1 MLADEWLGRYKI
13 IRKIAEGGMGLV
25 YLAEDT
31 KLNRQI
37 AIKVL
42 PSEVSDDSQRL
53 HRFIHEAKS
62 ASALNHPNIITI
74 YEINE
79 ENDIPFIAM
88 EFVSGETLAKAI
100 RNRSLDMRQTIDIAI
115 QVASALSAAHA
126 ANVIH
131 RDIKPDN
138 IIIRPDGI
146 AKILDF
152 GLAKLTE
159 RRSETEAM
167 TVAEHKTNPGMIMGT
182 VGYLSPEQARG
193 KVADERSDIFSFGAM
208 LYQMTTG
215 KQPFSGENNLDII
228 ASIIHKDPVSPI
240 ETNPN
245 IPPRLIE
252 VIGRALRKDPLD
264 RYQSVEEMLVELRA
278 ARNEFASEN
287 GTGSFRSADHLI
299 DDDPEIAPS
308 RTISNAVTEA
318 FTLPN
323 RSDAGTNTFSE
334 ILISE
339 AREHPLRAF
348 GAVAALLAVCLAGM
362 VTLNHFVFAK
372 RAPND
377 FQNMKFSKATT
388 SGNVASAQL
397 AVSPNG
403 KMLAY
408 AARDSG
414 MESLWVKQ
422 SETAAA
428 IQIVKPAAVTFSG
441 LTFSPDSNFVTY
453 MIRFPDGSSSL
464 EQVDALGSVPRKI
477 ASDIT
482 GTASF
487 SPDGTKISFVK
498 DERKLMIA
506 DSDGSNVRELATA
519 ADGERWMLSA
529 WSPKADKL
537 AAAVYSSG
545 ESVCKLIEI
554 SVDDGSQ
561 KPIASPM
568 WLRISGLAWLPD
580 DRGLIL
586 TARDLE
592 TTLSQIWHLSYPD
605 GELTRVTNDLSSYQG
620 LSVSSDGGVIA
631 SVQEDRNS
639 NIWRAAK
646 GMAETQLTKELGR
659 DEGMSGVAAAPDGSV
674 VYTTRA
680 KGMQDISIVY
690 PTGQTRQL
698 TQRMRSNFSPAVSPD
713 GRYIVFV
720 STRAGNP
727 NLWRID
733 ITGENALQLTKDPG
747 IAGEPQFTPDGKY
760 IVFDQTDVMN
770 RTTIWRIGIDGR
782 GLRQIGKLEARRPVI
797 SPDGS
802 YLACITGNAGTDGKD
817 AIAIFPIDGDQP
829 TSVLELPEVSRSR
842 MFRWSPDGKALIYIG
857 RGEQADNLWRQSI
870 AGGEPAQLTNF
881 MRSRIFRFDT
891 APDGSFIVSRG
902 EDTSDAVLISRGM

>member
-1 MLADEWLGRYKI
+1 MLAEEWLGRYKI
-13 IRKIAEGGMGLV
+13 LRKIAEGGMGLV

-79 ENDIPFIAM
+79 ENDTPFIAM

-100 RNRSLDMRQTIDIAI
+100 RNRSLDMRQKIDIAI
-115 QVASALSAAHA
+115 QIASALSAAHK

-208 LYQMTTG
+208 LYQMVSG
-215 KQPFSGENNLDII
+215 KQAFSGENNLDII
-228 ASIIHKDPVSPI
+228 ASIIHKDPVSL
-240 ETNPN
+240 EELNEN
-245 IPPRLIE
+245 APPRLVTVVE
-252 VIGRALRKDPLD
+252 RALKKDPAD
-264 RYQSVEEMLVELRA
+264 RFQTVDEMLVELRA
-278 ARNEFASEN
+278 ARNEFAAET
-287 GTGSFRSADHLI
+287 GTRSFRSADHLL
-299 DDDPEIAPS
+299 DDGTDIPPS
-308 RTISNAVTEA
+308 KTISNAVTEA

-348 GAVAALLAVCLAGM
+348 GALGALLAVCFIGIFAFD
-362 VTLNHFVFAK
+362 HFVLAK
-372 RAPND
+372 RAAND
-377 FQNMKFSKATT
+377 FQNMKFAKATT
-388 SGNVASAQL
+388 SGNIASAQI

-408 AARDSG
+408 VARDSG
-414 MESLWVKQ
+414 RESLWVKQ
-422 SETAAA
+422 SETSAA
-428 IQIVKPAAVTFSG
+428 IRIVEPAEVTYSG

-453 MIRFPDGSSSL
+453 LVRSPNGRSSL

-477 ASDIT
+477 AGDIT
-482 GTASF
+482 GRAAF

-498 DERKLMIA
+498 NETKLMVA
-506 DSDGSNVRELATA
+506 DSDGSNIRELAS
-519 ADGERWMLSA
+519 ADVGERWMLTA

-545 ESVCKLIEI
+545 ESVCKLIEV
-554 SVDDGSQ
+554 SLTGAQ
-561 KPIASPM
+561 KPITSPA
-568 WLRISGLAWLPD
+568 WLRISGLAWLPND
-580 DRGLIL
+580 GGIIL
-586 TARDLE
+586 TARDLD

-620 LSVSSDGGVIA
+620 LSVSSDGAVIA

-639 NIWRAAK
+639 NIWRVSK
-646 GMAETQLTKELGR
+646 STSETQLTKELGR
-659 DEGMSGVAAAPDGSV
+659 DEGMSGIAAAPDGSV
-674 VYTTRA
+674 VYTTRV
-680 KGMQDISIVY
+680 KGTQDISIVY
-690 PTGQTRQL
+690 PSGQTRQL
-698 TQRMRSNFSPAVSPD
+698 TERTRSNFSPVVSPD
-713 GRYIVFV
+713 GKYIVFV

-727 NLWRID
+727 NLWRMD
-733 ITGENALQLTKDPG
+733 ITGENVVQLTKDPG
-747 IAGEPQFTPDGKY
+747 IAGEPSITPDGKY
-760 IVFDQTDVMN
+760 VIFDQTDEQN
-770 RTTIWRIGIDGR
+770 RTTIWRIGLDGS
-782 GLRQIGKLEARRPVI
+782 GPQQLSTMEAARPTV
-797 SPDGS
+797 SPDGN
-802 YLACITGNAGTDGKD
+802 YIACLALKKAADGTNTIG
-817 AIAIFPIDGDQP
+817 IFPIGGGPANILDIAG
-829 TSVLELPEVSRSR
+829 VARSR
-842 MFRWSPDGKALIYIG
+842 MFRWSADGKALIYIG
-857 RGEQADNLWRQSI
+857 RGEHADNLWQQPVS
-870 AGGEPAQLTNF
+870 GGEPTQLTNF
-881 MRSRIFRFDT
+881 TRSRMFRFALT
-891 APDGSFIVSRG
+891 QDGAYIVSRG

>member
-1 MLADEWLGRYKI
+1 MLAEEWLGRYKI
-13 IRKIAEGGMGLV
+13 LRKIAEGGMGLV

-42 PSEVSDDSQRL
+42 PTEVSDDSQRL

-79 ENDIPFIAM
+79 ENDTPFIAM

-100 RNRSLDMRQTIDIAI
+100 RNRSLDMRQKIDIAI

-159 RRSETEAM
+159 RRAENEAM

-208 LYQMTTG
+208 LYQMVAG
-215 KQPFSGENNLDII
+215 RQAFSGENNLDII
-228 ASIIHKDPVSPI
+228 ASIIHKDPDPLA
-240 ETNPN
+240 ELNPN
-245 IPPRLIE
+245 APPRL
-252 VIGRALRKDPLD
+252 VAAVDRAIRKDPD
-264 RYQSVEEMLVELRA
+264 ERFQSVDEMLVELRA
-278 ARNEFASEN
+278 ARNEYAEES
-287 GTGSFRSADHLI
+287 GTRSFRSADHLF
-299 DDDPEIAPS
+299 DDGADIPPS

-348 GAVAALLAVCLAGM
+348 GAVAALLAVCFAAIF
-362 VTLNHFVFAK
+362 TFDHFVLAK
-372 RAPND
+372 RAAND

-388 SGNVASAQL
+388 TGNIASAQL

-403 KMLAY
+403 KMLAF
-408 AARDSG
+408 AARENG
-414 MESLWVKQ
+414 MESLWIKQ
-422 SETAAA
+422 SETSAA
-428 IQIVKPAAVTFSG
+428 IQIVKPADVRYSG
-441 LTFSPDSNFVTY
+441 LAFSPDSNFVTY
-453 MIRFPDGSSSL
+453 LVRSPDGTSSL
-464 EQVDALGSVPRKI
+464 EQVDALGSVPQKI
-477 ASDIT
+477 TEGIS
-482 GTASF
+482 GTAAF

-498 DERKLMIA
+498 DETKLMVA
-506 DSDGSNVRELATA
+506 DSDGSNIRELAA
-519 ADGERWMLSA
+519 ANIGERWMLTA
-529 WSPKADKL
+529 WSPKADKI

-545 ESVCKLIEI
+545 ESVCKLVEI
-554 SVDDGSQ
+554 SVADGSQ
-561 KPIASPM
+561 KPITSPA
-568 WLRISGLAWLPD
+568 WYRISGLAWLPNE
-580 DRGLIL
+580 GGIIL
-586 TARDLE
+586 TARDLD

-631 SVQEDRNS
+631 SVQEDRNA
-639 NIWRAAK
+639 NIWRVGK
-646 GMAETQLTKELGR
+646 NTAETQLTKELGR
-659 DEGMSGVAAAPDGSV
+659 DEGMSGLAATPDGSV
-674 VYTTRA
+674 VYTTRV

-690 PTGQTRQL
+690 PSGQTRQL
-698 TQRMRSNFSPAVSPD
+698 TQRTRSNFSPAVSPD
-713 GRYIVFV
+713 GKYIVFV

-727 NLWRID
+727 NLWRMD
-733 ITGENALQLTKDPG
+733 ISGENAVQLTKGPG
-747 IAGEPQFTPDGKY
+747 IAGEPQITPDGKY
-760 IVFDQTDVMN
+760 VVFDRTDEQN
-770 RTTIWRIGIDGR
+770 RTTVWMIGMDGS
-782 GLRQIGKLEARRPVI
+782 GPKQLSSIEATRPVV
-797 SPDGS
+797 SPDGR
-802 YLACITGNAGTDGKD
+802 YVACIAAKKAGNGKN
-817 AIAIFPIDGDQP
+817 AIAILPIGGGEPSGILD
-829 TSVLELPEVSRSR
+829 LPEVAQAR
-842 MFRWSPDGKALIYIG
+842 MFRWSADGKALIYNR
-857 RGEQADNLWRQSI
+857 RGEQADDLWQQPIS
-870 AGGEPAQLTNF
+870 GGEPTRLTNF
-881 MRSRIFRFDT
+881 ERLRIFRFDT
-891 APDGSFIVSRG
+891 ATDGAYVISRG